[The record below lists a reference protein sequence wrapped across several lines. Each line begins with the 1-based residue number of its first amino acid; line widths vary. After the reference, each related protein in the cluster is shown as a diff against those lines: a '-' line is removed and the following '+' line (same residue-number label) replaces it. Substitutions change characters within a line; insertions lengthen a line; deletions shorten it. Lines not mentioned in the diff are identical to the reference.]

1 MSSRAKKRG
10 RLIIISGPSGSGKST
25 ICRRLLEDGR
35 FKWSISATTRKP
47 RPGEVGG
54 REYHFL
60 TRQEFEEGMRRGDFI
75 EYAEVSGNL
84 YGTPEEKLLQELDKG
99 NVLIA
104 EVDVQGGMNLM
115 RAFPQAISIFVEP
128 PGLDTSILEE
138 RLRKRGKDDEK
149 TIKERLALAPQEM
162 EVRSRYK
169 FQVTNDSV
177 ERAVAEIRNIIEQKL
192 RKDRKAAE
200 VLGE

>member
-25 ICRRLLEDGR
+25 ICRRLLEDDR

-47 RPGEVGG
+47 RPGEVDG

-60 TRQEFEEGMRRGDFI
+60 TRQEFEQGIRRGDFI

-84 YGTPEEKLLQELDKG
+84 YGTPKEKLLQELDKG

-177 ERAVAEIRNIIEQKL
+177 ERAVAEIRNIIEQEL

>member
-25 ICRRLLEDGR
+25 ICRRLLEDDR

-47 RPGEVGG
+47 RPGEVDG

-60 TRQEFEEGMRRGDFI
+60 TRQEFEEGIRKGDFI

-84 YGTPEEKLLQELDKG
+84 YGTPKEKLLQELDKG

-177 ERAVAEIRNIIEQKL
+177 ERAVAEIRNIIEQEL

>member
-25 ICRRLLEDGR
+25 ICRRLLEDDR

-47 RPGEVGG
+47 RPGEVDG

-60 TRQEFEEGMRRGDFI
+60 TRQEFEQGIRRGDFI

-84 YGTPEEKLLQELDKG
+84 YGTPKEKLLQELDKG